1 VHEVPYKLES
11 VSFCKRSDFLEIGIA
26 LPVVP
31 ALHQFSHVLSVFILR
46 RWFVVNHVPQNLLNQ
61 RVVFGSN
68 GVGVYEKEIVAGVV
82 TVLLPTECEVMQ
94 VICRQ

>member
-1 VHEVPYKLES
+1 
-11 VSFCKRSDFLEIGIA
+11 
-26 LPVVP
+26 
-31 ALHQFSHVLSVFILR
+31 
-46 RWFVVNHVPQNLLNQ
+46 VNHVPQNLLNQ

-82 TVLLPTECEVMQ
+82 TVLLPAECEVMQ